1 MPEDVQN
8 ELGQLIVFILK
19 EVLTIQNKYG
29 YKVPFITS
37 EHRSIKKQDEFMK
50 VSILRINEHFL
61 NRVIPK
67 L

>member
-1 MPEDVQN
+1 M
-8 ELGQLIVFILK
+8 FILK